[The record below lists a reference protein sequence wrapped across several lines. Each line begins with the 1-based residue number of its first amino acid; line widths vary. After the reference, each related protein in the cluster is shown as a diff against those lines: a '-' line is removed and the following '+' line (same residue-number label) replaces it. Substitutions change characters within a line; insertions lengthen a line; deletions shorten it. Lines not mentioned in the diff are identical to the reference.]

1 MAQSVLE
8 EVDSCK
14 TLTDIDS
21 QLMAAT
27 GSAWTLVKKK
37 NKQMTLSKK
46 VTLNGSD
53 YQARVLFDYDYD
65 TTDSE
70 GNQVESKYNNYEQP
84 KLQEIYSANNAV
96 IVESDQMQAAV
107 SHFYY
112 KNPSVNKSTIE
123 NGLSRDIVIDIQND
137 TEQEGIYRIDVSY
150 RYSYNEKETLENIYI
165 LYNLLHDN
173 ALTDS
178 VEVNLGDLSIDE
190 AKQLKFYFICQKG
203 DAAPVAGYKIML
215 SGSGNF
221 LQPVYYTNGASLS
234 AGSFQTD
241 FVTHE
246 KQERIAGVTV
256 DVYEASET
264 NYSEDN
270 RIVRLQS
277 SKGA

>member
-1 MAQSVLE
+1 M
-8 EVDSCK
+8 
-14 TLTDIDS
+14 
-21 QLMAAT
+21 
-27 GSAWTLVKKK
+27 K
-37 NKQMTLSKK
+37 NQK
-46 VTLNGSD
+46 
-53 YQARVLFDYDYD
+53 A
-65 TTDSE
+65 
-70 GNQVESKYNNYEQP
+70 
-84 KLQEIYSANNAV
+84 
-96 IVESDQMQAAV
+96 
-107 SHFYY
+107 
-112 KNPSVNKSTIE
+112 
-123 NGLSRDIVIDIQND
+123 
-137 TEQEGIYRIDVSY
+137 
-150 RYSYNEKETLENIYI
+150 EKETLENIYI

-203 DAAPVAGYKIML
+203 DAAPAAGYKIML

-221 LQPVYYTNGASLS
+221 LQPVYYTNGASFS

-270 RIVRLQS
+270 RIVHLQS

>member
-1 MAQSVLE
+1 M
-8 EVDSCK
+8 
-14 TLTDIDS
+14 
-21 QLMAAT
+21 
-27 GSAWTLVKKK
+27 
-37 NKQMTLSKK
+37 
-46 VTLNGSD
+46 
-53 YQARVLFDYDYD
+53 
-65 TTDSE
+65 
-70 GNQVESKYNNYEQP
+70 
-84 KLQEIYSANNAV
+84 
-96 IVESDQMQAAV
+96 
-107 SHFYY
+107 
-112 KNPSVNKSTIE
+112 
-123 NGLSRDIVIDIQND
+123 IDILND

-150 RYSYNEKETLENIYI
+150 RYSYNGSEFSAVVKNQKAEKETLENIYI

-203 DAAPVAGYKIML
+203 DAAPAAGYKIML